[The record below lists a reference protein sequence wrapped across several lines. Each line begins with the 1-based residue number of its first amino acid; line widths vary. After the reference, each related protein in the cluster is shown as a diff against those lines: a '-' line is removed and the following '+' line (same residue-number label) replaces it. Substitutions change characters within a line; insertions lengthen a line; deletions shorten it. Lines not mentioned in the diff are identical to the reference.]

1 MRYKSASSPPS
12 LPAQAFD
19 YKVLSRR
26 SINLQS
32 VFAMRIQDIG
42 ASPIF
47 AATSKVAE
55 RLVATWNALATRWN
69 PIAVIVVTCG
79 VLTAPLVIWRGFH
92 SDEGVALAVARSAVE
107 DGYWIT
113 PHLYNT
119 RFVERPTLLS
129 WIIAAVSAPF
139 GSVNQFTARI
149 PIILF
154 LLAGCLLI
162 YSVLRRVSAS
172 VPAALLGVALFLA
185 CPIVIRGYV
194 MPTADMPLAILLF
207 VAFFVWWTGYDGGRI
222 SLGRWAAIGGVLAL
236 AGLMKG
242 PQPVSYFALGIG
254 LFILVTRAWNQIP
267 GIVLAGIICI
277 IPMAAWYGYVYSP
290 GDEAQWAGFM
300 RLSPVAP
307 LENPIAA
314 ILHLISETLPAA
326 LFAIALFVAWG
337 FGVRDRLPAGFL
349 KAMVCYASA
358 AAIVVLFWPSGSTAR
373 YFFPSILP
381 MCVFGAL
388 GYDALAKRWPLSVA
402 PGLLVTLGL
411 FIYAFIY
418 SAIAAPLMPK
428 QFRSA
433 QIDAARITAQV
444 ATAPAPVIRTGSV
457 GLNELIL
464 VPGPIVT
471 MDMTALKTVAGP
483 AWIAVEPGQADTLIA
498 ARPKNLRVV
507 MQFGRDSEW
516 RLLRLEK

>member
-1 MRYKSASSPPS
+1 
-12 LPAQAFD
+12 
-19 YKVLSRR
+19 
-26 SINLQS
+26 
-32 VFAMRIQDIG
+32 MRIQDIG

-55 RLVATWNALATRWN
+55 RLVTTWNAFATRWN
-69 PIAVIVVTCG
+69 PIAVIVIACG
-79 VLTAPLVIWRGFH
+79 VLTAPLVVWRGFH
-92 SDEGVALAVARSAVE
+92 SDEGVALAVAKSAVE

-113 PHLYNT
+113 PHLYGS

-139 GSVNQFTARI
+139 GSVNEFTARI

-162 YSVLRRVSAS
+162 YSLLRRVSAS

-194 MPTADMPLAILLF
+194 MPTADMPLAVLLF
-207 VAFFVWWTGYDGGRI
+207 VAFFIWWNGYEGGHI
-222 SLGRWAAIGGVLAL
+222 SLGRWLAIGGVLAL
-236 AGLMKG
+236 ASLMKG
-242 PQPVSYFALGIG
+242 PQPISYFALGIG
-254 LFILVTRAWNQIP
+254 LFILITRDWKQMP
-267 GIVLAGIICI
+267 GIILAGIVCI
-277 IPMAAWYGYVYSP
+277 IPTAAWYRYVYSP
-290 GDEAQWAGFM
+290 GDEAQWASFM

-307 LENPIAA
+307 LDNPVAG
-314 ILHLISETLPAA
+314 LLNLISETMPAA
-326 LFAIALFVAWG
+326 LFAMAFFVARG

-358 AAIVVLFWPSGSTAR
+358 ATIVVLFWPHGSTTR
-373 YFFPSILP
+373 YFFPAILP

-388 GYDALAKRWPLSVA
+388 GYDALAKQWPLWVA
-402 PGLLVTLGL
+402 PGFLLTLGL
-411 FIYAFIY
+411 LAYAFIY
-418 SAIAAPLMPK
+418 SAIAAPLMPRE
-428 QFRSA
+428 FRSA

-444 ATAPAPVIRTGSV
+444 ATVPAPVIRADGV

-471 MDMTALKTVAGP
+471 MNITSLMTVAGP
-483 AWIAVEPGQADTLIA
+483 AWIAVDSRQADSLIA
-498 ARPKNLRVV
+498 ARPNKLRAV
-507 MQFGRDSEW
+507 MRFGRDDEW
-516 RLLRLEK
+516 RLLRLDK

>member
-1 MRYKSASSPPS
+1 
-12 LPAQAFD
+12 
-19 YKVLSRR
+19 
-26 SINLQS
+26 
-32 VFAMRIQDIG
+32 MRIQDIG

-47 AATSKVAE
+47 AAASKVAE
-55 RLVATWNALATRWN
+55 RIVAIWNGSATRWN
-69 PIAVIVVTCG
+69 PIAVIVATCG
-79 VLTAPLVIWRGFH
+79 VLTAPLVVWRGFH

-113 PHLYNT
+113 PHLYNA

-129 WIIAAVSAPF
+129 WIIAAASAPF
-139 GSVNQFTARI
+139 GSVSQFTARI

-162 YSVLRRVSAS
+162 YSMLRRVCAS

-185 CPIVIRGYV
+185 CPIVIRAYV
-194 MPTADMPLAILLF
+194 MPTADMPLAVLLF
-207 VAFFVWWTGYDGGRI
+207 VAFFVWWTANSAGRI
-222 SLGRWAAIGGVLAL
+222 SLARWATIGGILAL

-254 LFILVTRAWNQIP
+254 LFILITRDWNQIP
-267 GIVLAGIICI
+267 GIVLAGIVCI
-277 IPMAAWYGYVYSP
+277 VPIAAWYGYVYSP

-300 RLSPVAP
+300 RLTPVAP
-307 LENPIAA
+307 LDNPAA
-314 ILHLISETLPAA
+314 GVLHLFSETLPAA
-326 LFAIALFVAWG
+326 LFAIAFFVAWG
-337 FGVRDRLPAGFL
+337 FGVRDRLPSGWL
-349 KAMVCYASA
+349 KAMACYASA

-381 MCVFGAL
+381 LCVFGAL

-402 PGLLVTLGL
+402 PGLLITLGL
-411 FIYAFIY
+411 LGYAFVY
-418 SAIAAPLMPK
+418 SDIAAPLMPK

-433 QIDAARITAQV
+433 KIDAARITEQIA
-444 ATAPAPVIRTGSV
+444 AAPAPFIRADGV

-471 MDMTALKTVAGP
+471 KDMAALKTIEGP
-483 AWIAVEPGQADTLIA
+483 AWIAVEPDQAKALIA
-498 ARPKNLRVV
+498 QRGNKLHVV
-507 MQFGRDSEW
+507 MSFGQDDEW
-516 RLLRLEK
+516 RLLRLDE

>member
-1 MRYKSASSPPS
+1 
-12 LPAQAFD
+12 
-19 YKVLSRR
+19 
-26 SINLQS
+26 
-32 VFAMRIQDIG
+32 MRIHDIG

-55 RLVATWNALATRWN
+55 RLVAIWNALATQWN
-69 PIAVIVVTCG
+69 PVGIIAVTCG

-139 GSVNQFTARI
+139 GSVNQFAARI

-154 LLAGCLLI
+154 LLAGCLLV

-185 CPIVIRGYV
+185 CPIVIRAYV
-194 MPTADMPLAILLF
+194 MPTADMPLAVFLF
-207 VAFFVWWTGYDGGRI
+207 VSFVVWWNGYSDGRI
-222 SLGRWAAIGGVLAL
+222 SLARWAAIGGVLAL

-254 LFILVTRAWNQIP
+254 LFILITRAWKQIP
-267 GIVLAGIICI
+267 GFVLAGIVCVVPI
-277 IPMAAWYGYVYSP
+277 AAWYGYVYSP
-290 GDEAQWAGFM
+290 GDAARWVGFM
-300 RLSPVAP
+300 RLVPVAP
-307 LENPIAA
+307 LDNPIAG
-314 ILHLISETLPAA
+314 ILNLISETMPAA
-326 LFAIALFVAWG
+326 LFAIAFFVAWG
-337 FGVRDRLPAGFL
+337 FGVRIRLPAGFL

-358 AAIVVLFWPSGSTAR
+358 AAVVVLFWPNGSTTR

-388 GYDALAKRWPLSVA
+388 GYDALAKRWPLAVA

-411 FIYAFIY
+411 LGYAFVY
-418 SAIAAPLMPK
+418 SDVAAPLMPK

-433 QIDAARITAQV
+433 KIDAAGITEQI
-444 ATAPAPVIRTGSV
+444 ATAPAPVIRTDGV

-464 VPGPIVT
+464 VPGPIIT
-471 MDMTALKTVAGP
+471 KDIAALKTVAGP
-483 AWIAVEPGQADTLIA
+483 AWIAVDPNQAKALIA
-498 ARPKNLRVV
+498 ERGNSLHVV
-507 MQFGRDSEW
+507 MSFGQDSEW